1 MPNTS
6 TITLCATLL
15 LYAANASAQIEST
28 QTEPVEYQSRGVLS
42 KKQVRNIFLGK
53 RQTWDDGQRMVIAS
67 LKEGTTHV
75 QFLKEWVGMTPNQF
89 RTHWRKRVFTGKGTM
104 PTWLQTEQEQRSF
117 IQSTPGAIGYQRR
130 SQKRAT
136 RKGPVFFD
144 PKTARYVEFE
154 TRLKRRS

>member
-1 MPNTS
+1 MPKTS
-6 TITLCATLL
+6 TIILFTTLL
-15 LYAANASAQIEST
+15 LFAGNASAQNEGI
-28 QTEPVEYQSRGVLS
+28 QTEPIEHQDRGALS
-42 KKQVRNIFLGK
+42 KKQVRHIFLGK

-104 PTWLQTEQEQRSF
+104 PTWLQTEQEQIGF
-117 IQSTPGAIGYQRR
+117 VQSTPGAIGYQRR
-130 SQKRAT
+130 SQKRT
-136 RKGPVFFD
+136 IRKGPVFFD